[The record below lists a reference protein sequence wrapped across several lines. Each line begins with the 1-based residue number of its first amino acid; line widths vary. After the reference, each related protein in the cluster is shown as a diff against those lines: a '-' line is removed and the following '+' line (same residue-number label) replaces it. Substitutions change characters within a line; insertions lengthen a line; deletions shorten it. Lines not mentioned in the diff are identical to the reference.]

1 MTVIKPFRAIRPSR
15 DKAYLVATRPYYA
28 YKKNVLE
35 AKLETNPYTY
45 LHVINPE
52 FYETEKTAP
61 NSVERY
67 QKSREKLEEF
77 IADGTLIQ
85 DDKETLYVYRQ
96 SKGEYSFLGI
106 IGGASVDQYNSG
118 HIKKHEATITSREK
132 HFTDYLSV
140 VQCNAEPVLLFH
152 AEHNKLSAL
161 LDKIALERPEYEFS
175 TTEKIKH
182 EIWLV
187 QDTTT
192 LKEIQNYYSELNA
205 VYIADGH
212 HRCASSARYSAEINA
227 AGNDLRNHFL
237 AYFISEKRMEILDYN
252 RLVNDLNGL
261 TVADFLAKIELN
273 FEVSKVENV
282 HLHNRSDKNIL
293 MYLDAIWY
301 NLAVRDNS
309 VNESD
314 VVECL
319 DTAIL
324 TAKLLTP
331 ILDIHDLKTDERINF
346 INGVKGLDGIKL
358 AVDEGDARVG
368 FALFPVS
375 VAQLKAVADNDRIM
389 PPKSTWVEPKLR
401 SGLTMYPLTDD

>member
-1 MTVIKPFRAIRPSR
+1 LTVIKPFRAIRPSR

-77 IADGTLIQ
+77 IAEGTLIQ
-85 DDKETLYVYRQ
+85 DEKETLYIYRQ
-96 SKGEYSFLGI
+96 SKGEYAFLGI

-152 AEHNKLSAL
+152 AEHAKLSIL

-187 QDTTT
+187 QDTNT
-192 LKEIQNYYSELNA
+192 
-205 VYIADGH
+205 ADGH

-227 AGNDLRNHFL
+227 QGSDLRNHFL

-261 TVADFLAKIELN
+261 TVPDFLNKISVN
-273 FEVSKVENV
+273 FTVTKVV
-282 HLHNRSDKNIL
+282 DVRLHERSDKNIL
-293 MYLDAIWY
+293 MYLDSTWY

-309 VNESD
+309 VNERD

-331 ILDIHDLKTDERINF
+331 VLDIHDLKTDERINF

-358 AVDEGDARVG
+358 AVDSGDARVG